1 MDVVAVYFRFLRFS
15 LGLYEGREF
24 LSGEALKSFDW
35 ESFFRFSQEQTL
47 TGIMFDGVQRLSK
60 NFAPEQS
67 LLFRWIG
74 QSQALQRVTLVAYS
88 KDRAMR

>member
-47 TGIMFDGVQRLSK
+47 TGIMFDGVQRFVEGLCARAS
-60 NFAPEQS
+60 AIVQM
-67 LLFRWIG
+67 
-74 QSQALQRVTLVAYS
+74 
-88 KDRAMR
+88 DRAEPSFA